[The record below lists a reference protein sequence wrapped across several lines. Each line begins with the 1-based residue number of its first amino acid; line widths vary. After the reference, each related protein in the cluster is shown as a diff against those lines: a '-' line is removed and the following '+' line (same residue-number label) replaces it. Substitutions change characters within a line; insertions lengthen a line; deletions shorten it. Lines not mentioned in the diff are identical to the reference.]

1 MLMYAWDKIDGKWG
15 EKREWTKV
23 DTEMLKQRIS
33 GAAKH
38 FIIDIL

>member
-15 EKREWTKV
+15 EKRERTKV
-23 DTEMLKQRIS
+23 DTEMKQRIS